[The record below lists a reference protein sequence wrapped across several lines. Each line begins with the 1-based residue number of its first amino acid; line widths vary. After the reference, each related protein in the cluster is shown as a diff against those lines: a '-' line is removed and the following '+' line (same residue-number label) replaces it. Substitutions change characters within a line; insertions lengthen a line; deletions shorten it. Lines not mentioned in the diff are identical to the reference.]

1 MKTFQQRA
9 FDEFST
15 RVIEIS
21 KREKKKKRERERKS
35 KQGRLN
41 PSMEIECK
49 LIYRLFDNDHSLVP
63 AISSLDEVKG
73 GEGGGGKGVGPG
85 C

>member
-1 MKTFQQRA
+1 M
-9 FDEFST
+9 
-15 RVIEIS
+15 IEIS

>member
-1 MKTFQQRA
+1 
-9 FDEFST
+9 
-15 RVIEIS
+15 
-21 KREKKKKRERERKS
+21 
-35 KQGRLN
+35 
-41 PSMEIECK
+41 MEIECK

-73 GEGGGGKGVGPG
+73 GKGGKGVGPG

>member
-1 MKTFQQRA
+1 M
-9 FDEFST
+9 
-15 RVIEIS
+15 IEIS

-73 GEGGGGKGVGPG
+73 GKGGKGVGPG